1 MYVIQMQKYAK
12 KKKSMEDFVFL
23 KHLLLVCTHPYAH
36 ISHCANLL
44 FPSGYPHS
52 KGRNYTG

>member
-1 MYVIQMQKYAK
+1 
-12 KKKSMEDFVFL
+12 MEDFVFL